1 MVNPVARSGTGRSAQ
16 FADALIVP
24 QASDFKITFSGTL
37 SIYQNT
43 QLPADVKRQNVSVN
57 RLDAYV
63 RTAPVGQS
71 ILVTVYKNAVSI
83 GQVEIL
89 SGATSG
95 TLVVAVTVLAGD
107 VITASIDQTGDS
119 TVGETLTV
127 YARSG

>member
-83 GQVEIL
+83 GQVAIL

-107 VITASIDQTGDS
+107 VITASIDQTGGS

>member
-1 MVNPVARSGTGRSAQ
+1 MVNPISRSGTGRSAT
-16 FADALIVP
+16 FADGLIVP

-63 RTAPVGQS
+63 RTAPVGAA
-71 ILVTVYKNAVSI
+71 ILVTVYKNGVSI
-83 GQVEIL
+83 GQVTIAD
-89 SGATSG
+89 GATSG
-95 TLVVAVTVLAGD
+95 TLVVSETVTAGD
-107 VITASIDQTGDS
+107 VITASIDQTGGS